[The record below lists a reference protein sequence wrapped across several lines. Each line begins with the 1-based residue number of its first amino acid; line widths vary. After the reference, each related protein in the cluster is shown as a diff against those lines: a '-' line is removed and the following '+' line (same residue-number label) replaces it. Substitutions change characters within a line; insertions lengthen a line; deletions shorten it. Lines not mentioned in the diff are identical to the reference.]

1 MPSPSENE
9 AHAVRRFTDFAGAR
23 LHAITVG
30 AIRVP
35 TGLVNGLPVGVQ
47 IVSTKFREDR
57 MLAAGEVIERA
68 AGFSALD
75 HLLSKEKPA

>member
-1 MPSPSENE
+1 
-9 AHAVRRFTDFAGAR
+9 
-23 LHAITVG
+23 
-30 AIRVP
+30 VP

-57 MLAAGEVIERA
+57 MLPAGEVIERA